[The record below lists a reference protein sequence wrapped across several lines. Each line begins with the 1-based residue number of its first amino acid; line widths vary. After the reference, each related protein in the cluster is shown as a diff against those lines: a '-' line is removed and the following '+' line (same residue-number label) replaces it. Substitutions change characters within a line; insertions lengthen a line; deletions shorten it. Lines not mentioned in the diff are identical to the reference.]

1 MLLKIKDLSAY
12 YKHTDTPAIKN
23 ISLEADAGEIVALLG
38 PNGSGKSTVLKSIVG
53 WVSISEGEIILLE
66 KNLRNIPSHHLA
78 ALGVSYI
85 PEGQRVL
92 GNLTVLENL
101 EIGAY
106 ICKDK
111 KAIKA
116 NIEKNLG
123 LFPKLKPVIKRMA
136 QTLSGG
142 ERQMLALA
150 RGLMLNPKLL
160 LLDEPSLGLAPNLVE
175 EVFEA
180 IAKIAYEMG
189 VSILLVEQNTLK
201 ALEVS
206 TRTYLLENGQVMVS
220 GNSLELSKSQD
231 LQRIFL
237 GG

>member
-1 MLLKIKDLSAY
+1 
-12 YKHTDTPAIKN
+12 
-23 ISLEADAGEIVALLG
+23 
-38 PNGSGKSTVLKSIVG
+38 
-53 WVSISEGEIILLE
+53 
-66 KNLRNIPSHHLA
+66 
-78 ALGVSYI
+78 
-85 PEGQRVL
+85 
-92 GNLTVLENL
+92 
-101 EIGAY
+101 
-106 ICKDK
+106 
-111 KAIKA
+111 
-116 NIEKNLG
+116 
-123 LFPKLKPVIKRMA
+123 
-136 QTLSGG
+136 
-142 ERQMLALA
+142 LALA